1 MTNNLINLQVERI
14 QNNKLHKQ
22 TNQQNVTKIADLTTE
37 KKLIESALK
46 NKGDTT
52 RFLIYSNLKL
62 KSIQK

>member
-1 MTNNLINLQVERI
+1 MTNNLINLQVERV

-46 NKGDTT
+46 K
-52 RFLIYSNLKL
+52 RVILLAF
-62 KSIQK
+62 